1 MQTFQDRSKNINHEI
16 KYEPSFTYDNSNVI
30 LGEPNLITEL
40 QYEKTTE
47 QGEEPS
53 YRWTSDVTL
62 LFNQERIAKSLSA
75 EQVRQWLMSLK
86 NPSSTID
93 YSGVSDELIM
103 ATIKSRHIQSM
114 SELQAWTNELLEK
127 VDNIESSV
135 NSLEQ
140 EDYS

>member
-1 MQTFQDRSKNINHEI
+1 
-16 KYEPSFTYDNSNVI
+16 
-30 LGEPNLITEL
+30 
-40 QYEKTTE
+40 
-47 QGEEPS
+47 
-53 YRWTSDVTL
+53 
-62 LFNQERIAKSLSA
+62 
-75 EQVRQWLMSLK
+75 MSLK

-135 NSLEQ
+135 IRLGSPRITLEL
-140 EDYS
+140 S